1 MKSLSLTLLFLL
13 CSIFTF
19 SQEQE
24 IDSSEDEKK
33 VEKAVVQW
41 ADTTFLSHSEYK
53 FEKFHAFYTEEYF
66 ISVMRSR
73 MYKQRV
79 EDLKESK
86 EKGRYKKSDDEYAKE
101 LKELES
107 AYQKIQTEADN
118 FKFRVSH
125 YQISFWSNIQTNDG
139 ITVYYEHIVKLDNDY
154 KVTEAVINSSIGKKS
169 DKTEILYAKDV
180 KGGKKKVK
188 TEVND
193 EKVEPSVTLIA
204 KPETEE
210 KQTTAPKTETKKERK
225 KRLKAEKKAAKKAK
239 K

>member
-1 MKSLSLTLLFLL
+1 MKKLTALLFVLMSVL
-13 CSIFTF
+13 SYG
-19 SQEQE
+19 QEQE

-33 VEKAVVQW
+33 VEKAVIQW

-79 EDLKESK
+79 DDLISDKA
-86 EKGRYKKSDDEYAKE
+86 KGRYKKSDEEYSKE
-101 LKELES
+101 LKELEL
-107 AYQKIQTEADN
+107 AHQKIQTEADN

-180 KGGKKKVK
+180 NGGKKKVK
-188 TEVND
+188 TEASKD
-193 EKVEPSVTLIA
+193 QAQPTLTLIA
-204 KPETEE
+204 KPESEQKEE
-210 KQTTAPKTETKKERK
+210 VTIPKTETKKERK
-225 KRLKAEKKAAKKAK
+225 KRRKAEKKAAKK
-239 K
+239 